1 MSDRPEL
8 PRARRQARVRLAVIA
23 PLLASPPARGELAS
37 LLRALSERLYTDADG
52 KPVRFGFS
60 TIEGWYYKAR
70 DAADPLDALLQSVR
84 SDVGRTTAISPAL
97 LEALRS
103 QYAAHRSW
111 SYQLHYDN
119 LAALSEDSEEQYGS
133 MPSYATVRRAM
144 KRRGWTKRK
153 RVKTEGQR
161 RAAERL
167 EQRETRSFEAVA
179 VHSLWHFDFHSG
191 SLRVADSRGEWHTPK
206 CLCVLDDRSR
216 LVCHIQWYLGETA
229 QHLIHGL
236 MQAILKRGLPR
247 EVLHDNGAAMG
258 ADETLGGYAELSI
271 ESRPTLPYS
280 PQQNGKQEKFWD
292 RLEGRLMKMLEDVE
306 PLSLDLLNRA
316 THAWVEQE
324 YHVLDHDELGVPPI
338 ERALQG
344 PDVSRPAP
352 TMDQLRRAFCVEG
365 TRTQRKGD
373 GTVSIEGVRFE
384 LPGRLRTLDRPTV
397 RYRRWDLSEA
407 WVIDPR
413 SRALLA
419 TIRPVDK
426 LANADGRRR
435 SLEPIEDAHLPEPD
449 EQRDPIPPL
458 LRKQL
463 ADHAATGLPPAW
475 LPLED

>member
-60 TIEGWYYKAR
+60 TIESWYYKAR
-70 DAADPLDALLQSVR
+70 DAADPLEALLQSVR
-84 SDVGRTTAISPAL
+84 SDVGRTTAISSTL
-97 LEALRS
+97 LDALRS

-111 SYQLHYDN
+111 SYQLHHDN
-119 LAALSEDSEEQYGS
+119 LVALCEESPERYGS
-133 MPSYATVRRAM
+133 TPSYATVRRAM

-153 RVKTEGQR
+153 RSKTDGQR

-167 EQRETRSFEAVA
+167 ERRETRSFEAAA

-191 SLRVADSRGEWHTPK
+191 RRRVVDSRGQWHTPK

-229 QHLIHGL
+229 QHLVHGL

-258 ADETLGGYAELSI
+258 ADETLGGYADLSI
-271 ESRPTLPYS
+271 TSRPTLPYS
-280 PQQNGKQEKFWD
+280 PQQNGKQEKLWD

-306 PLSLDLLNRA
+306 PLSLELLNRA

-338 ERALQG
+338 HRALAG

-352 TMDQLRRAFCVEG
+352 SLDRLRRAFCVEG
-365 TRTQRKGD
+365 TRTQRRGD
-373 GTVSIEGVRFE
+373 GTISVRGVRFE
-384 LPGRLRTLDRPTV
+384 LPGRLRTLDRPTI

-419 TIRPVDK
+419 TIRPIDK

-435 SLEPIEDAHLPEPD
+435 ALEPIEDAHLPEPD
-449 EQRDPIPPL
+449 AQRDPIPPL